1 MSVEHAHLKQFC
13 SNLML
18 SCAAHK
24 NYVDTTGGTVALFNL
39 LLWLIGCNLI
49 HDEFMSSSHCETNRS
64 S

>member
-24 NYVDTTGGTVALFNL
+24 DYVDTTGGTVALFNL

-49 HDEFMSSSHCETNRS
+49 HDEFMS
-64 S
+64 